1 MTTAINRFAMQ
12 PGGLRSVLKLAHSLP
27 GLNRVVTEKLGDGVM
42 KKIFAVSALLISIIV
57 GTSSVMAFGATSFIT
72 FDWERAVSLYK
83 QGQYRE
89 AIAEFRKVLEEAPD
103 HPDSWKF
110 IGLSY
115 YQLKDYKSAI
125 QPLEKALELK
135 RKDSR
140 NDPDLYRALG
150 QSHMLIKDYDKA
162 LPYFET
168 LVRVQMN
175 VAVNFY
181 LLGVTY
187 ANLNRAE
194 AASEAFQKAVKLDPK
209 DADSWYYLGIAH
221 FRAGRLNEA
230 IAALRSGAAAD
241 PANAEM
247 LKLLA
252 ESLLRQGAEESDEKK
267 ASSYIEEATRVATN
281 LKNLREDAGSLE
293 LLGRAFLQAKKYTN
307 AEMTLS
313 RALEVSKPPS
323 ATLYFNLGLA
333 HAQNKSWTRAA
344 EMLTQADKL
353 NPGDFNTLYYLGYV
367 YENLRRYQQALD
379 AYNRAFEASGRNN
392 ADLKAS
398 IDRVTPLAKRP

>member
-1 MTTAINRFAMQ
+1 
-12 PGGLRSVLKLAHSLP
+12 
-27 GLNRVVTEKLGDGVM
+27 M
-42 KKIFAVSALLISIIV
+42 KKIIAVSALLFSISV
-57 GTSSVMAFGATSFIT
+57 ATSAATPFIK

-83 QGQYRE
+83 QGQFRE

-103 HPDSWKF
+103 HADSWKF
-110 IGLSY
+110 IGLAN

-135 RKDSR
+135 RVANR

-150 QSHMLIKDYDKA
+150 QSHMMIKSYEKA
-162 LPYFET
+162 LPYFQD
-168 LVRVQMN
+168 LVRMQMN
-175 VAVNFY
+175 VAANFY

-187 ANLNRAE
+187 ANLNRAGE
-194 AASEAFQKAVKLDPK
+194 ASEAFQKAVKLDPK
-209 DADSWYYLGIAH
+209 DADSWYYLGVAH

-230 IAALRSGAAAD
+230 IAALRSGMAAD
-241 PANAEM
+241 PTNVET
-247 LKLLA
+247 LGLLA
-252 ESLLRQGAEESDEKK
+252 ESLLRQGANESDEKK
-267 ASSYIEEATRVATN
+267 ANSYYEEAIRVATS
-281 LKNLREDAGSLE
+281 LKNLREDAASLE
-293 LLGRAFLQAKKYTN
+293 LLGRGFLSAKKYTN

-323 ATLYFNLGLA
+323 AALYFNLGFA

-344 EMLTQADKL
+344 EMLAQADRL

-379 AYNRAFEASGRNN
+379 TYNRAFEASGRSN
-392 ADLKAS
+392 ADVKTS
-398 IDRVTPLAKRP
+398 IDRVTPLAKHP

>member
-1 MTTAINRFAMQ
+1 MRLRALNLVVIENSGEGAMK
-12 PGGLRSVLKLAHSLP
+12 R
-27 GLNRVVTEKLGDGVM
+27 
-42 KKIFAVSALLISIIV
+42 IFAVSALLISISV
-57 GTSSVMAFGATSFIT
+57 ATSSVAISGATPVIK

-83 QGQYRE
+83 QGQFRE
-89 AIAEFRKVLEEAPD
+89 AIAEFRKVLDEAPD
-103 HPDSWKF
+103 HSDSWKF

-115 YQLKDYKSAI
+115 YQLKEYKSAI

-135 RKDSR
+135 RKDNR

-150 QSHMLIKDYDKA
+150 QSHMLLKDYDKA

-209 DADSWYYLGIAH
+209 DADSWYNLGIAH

-230 IAALRSGAAAD
+230 IAALRSGVAAD

-267 ASSYIEEATRVATN
+267 ASSYYEEATRVATN

>member
-1 MTTAINRFAMQ
+1 M
-12 PGGLRSVLKLAHSLP
+12 
-27 GLNRVVTEKLGDGVM
+27 
-42 KKIFAVSALLISIIV
+42 LL
-57 GTSSVMAFGATSFIT
+57 
-72 FDWERAVSLYK
+72 
-83 QGQYRE
+83 
-89 AIAEFRKVLEEAPD
+89 
-103 HPDSWKF
+103 
-110 IGLSY
+110 
-115 YQLKDYKSAI
+115 
-125 QPLEKALELK
+125 
-135 RKDSR
+135 
-140 NDPDLYRALG
+140 
-150 QSHMLIKDYDKA
+150 KDYDKA

-221 FRAGRLNEA
+221 FRGGRLNEA
-230 IAALRSGAAAD
+230 ITALRSGVAAD
-241 PANAEM
+241 PANVEM
-247 LKLLA
+247 LSLLA
-252 ESLLRQGAEESDEKK
+252 ESLLRQGADESDEKK
-267 ASSYIEEATRVATN
+267 ASSYFEEATRVATN

>member
-1 MTTAINRFAMQ
+1 MR
-12 PGGLRSVLKLAHSLP
+12 LRARNL
-27 GLNRVVTEKLGDGVM
+27 VVIENSGEGAM
-42 KKIFAVSALLISIIV
+42 KKIFAVSALLISISV
-57 GTSSVMAFGATSFIT
+57 ATSSVAISGVAISGATPFI

-83 QGQYRE
+83 QGQFRE
-89 AIAEFRKVLEEAPD
+89 AIAEFRKVLDEAPE
-103 HPDSWKF
+103 HADSWKF

-135 RKDSR
+135 RKESR

-150 QSHMLIKDYDKA
+150 QSHMLLKDYDKA

-168 LVRVQMN
+168 LVRIQMN

-181 LLGVTY
+181 LLGVTH
-187 ANLNRAE
+187 ANLNHAE
-194 AASEAFQKAVKLDPK
+194 AASDAFQKAVKLDPK
-209 DADSWYYLGIAH
+209 DADSWYYLGVAH

-230 IAALRSGAAAD
+230 IAALRSGVAAA
-241 PANAEM
+241 PANVEM
-247 LKLLA
+247 LGLLA
-252 ESLLRQGAEESDEKK
+252 ESLLRQGADESDEKK
-267 ASSYIEEATRVATN
+267 ANSYFEEATRVATS
-281 LKNLREDAGSLE
+281 LKNLREDAASLE
-293 LLGRAFLQAKKYTN
+293 LLGRAFLQAKKFTN

-344 EMLTQADKL
+344 EMLAQADKL

-367 YENLRRYQQALD
+367 YENLRRFQQALD

>member
-1 MTTAINRFAMQ
+1 
-12 PGGLRSVLKLAHSLP
+12 
-27 GLNRVVTEKLGDGVM
+27 M
-42 KKIFAVSALLISIIV
+42 KKIYAVSALLISIFI
-57 GTSSVMAFGATSFIT
+57 GTSSIMAFGAAPFIR

-83 QGQYRE
+83 QGQFRE
-89 AIAEFRKVLEEAPD
+89 AIAEFRKVIEEAPE
-103 HPDSWKF
+103 HADSWKF

-115 YQLKDYKSAI
+115 YQLKDYKASI
-125 QPLEKALELK
+125 QPLEKALEFK
-135 RKDSR
+135 RKENR

-150 QSHMLIKDYDKA
+150 QSHTLLKEYDKA

-175 VAVNFY
+175 VAANFY

-209 DADSWYYLGIAH
+209 DADSWYYLGVAH
-221 FRAGRLNEA
+221 FRGGRLSEA
-230 IAALRSGAAAD
+230 ITALRAGAAAD
-241 PANAEM
+241 PANTEM
-247 LKLLA
+247 LGLLA
-252 ESLLRQGAEESDEKK
+252 ESLLRQGANETDEKK
-267 ASSYIEEATRVATN
+267 ANSYFEEATRVATS
-281 LKNLREDAGSLE
+281 LKNLREDGASLE
-293 LLGRAFLQAKKYTN
+293 LLGRAFLSAKKYTN

-313 RALEVSKPPS
+313 RALEVSKPPT
-323 ATLYFNLGLA
+323 ATLYFNLGFA
-333 HAQNKSWTRAA
+333 HAQNKSWARAA
-344 EMLTQADKL
+344 EMLAQADRL

-379 AYNRAFEASGRNN
+379 AYNRAFDASGHNN

-398 IDRVTPLAKRP
+398 IDRVTPLAKHP

>member
-1 MTTAINRFAMQ
+1 
-12 PGGLRSVLKLAHSLP
+12 
-27 GLNRVVTEKLGDGVM
+27 M
-42 KKIFAVSALLISIIV
+42 KKIYAVSALLILIFI
-57 GTSSVMAFGATSFIT
+57 GTSSVMAFGAAPFIR

-83 QGQYRE
+83 QGQFRE
-89 AIAEFRKVLEEAPD
+89 AIAEFRKVLEEAPE
-103 HPDSWKF
+103 HADSWKF

-115 YQLKDYKSAI
+115 YQLKDYKASL
-125 QPLEKALELK
+125 QPLEKALEFK
-135 RKDSR
+135 RKENR

-150 QSHMLIKDYDKA
+150 QSHTLLKDYEKA

-175 VAVNFY
+175 VAANFY

-209 DADSWYYLGIAH
+209 DADSWYYLGVAH
-221 FRAGRLNEA
+221 FRGGRLSEA
-230 IAALRSGAAAD
+230 IAALRSGIAAD
-241 PANAEM
+241 PANTEM
-247 LKLLA
+247 LGLLA
-252 ESLLRQGAEESDEKK
+252 ESLLRQGANESDEKK
-267 ASSYIEEATRVATN
+267 ANSYFEEAARVATS
-281 LKNLREDAGSLE
+281 LKNLREDGASLE
-293 LLGRAFLQAKKYTN
+293 LLGRAFLSSKKYTN

-323 ATLYFNLGLA
+323 ATLYFNLGFA
-333 HAQNKSWTRAA
+333 HAQNKSWARAA
-344 EMLTQADKL
+344 EMLAQADRL

-367 YENLRRYQQALD
+367 YENMRRYQQALD
-379 AYNRAFEASGRNN
+379 AYNRAFEASGRSN

-398 IDRVTPLAKRP
+398 IDRVTPLAKHP

>member
-1 MTTAINRFAMQ
+1 
-12 PGGLRSVLKLAHSLP
+12 
-27 GLNRVVTEKLGDGVM
+27 M
-42 KKIFAVSALLISIIV
+42 KKIFAVFALLISISV
-57 GTSSVMAFGATSFIT
+57 ATSSVAISGATPFIK

-83 QGQYRE
+83 QGQFRE

-115 YQLKDYKSAI
+115 YQIKDYKSAI

-135 RKDSR
+135 RKDNR

-168 LVRVQMN
+168 LVRIQMN
-175 VAVNFY
+175 VASNFY

-209 DADSWYYLGIAH
+209 DADSWYYLGVAH
-221 FRAGRLNEA
+221 FR
-230 IAALRSGAAAD
+230 
-241 PANAEM
+241 
-247 LKLLA
+247 
-252 ESLLRQGAEESDEKK
+252 ESLLRQGANESDEKK
-267 ASSYIEEATRVATN
+267 ANSYFEEAARVATS
-281 LKNLREDAGSLE
+281 LKNLREDGASLE
-293 LLGRAFLQAKKYTN
+293 LLGRAFLSAKKYTN

-323 ATLYFNLGLA
+323 ATLYFNLGFA
-333 HAQNKSWTRAA
+333 HAQNKSWARAA
-344 EMLTQADKL
+344 EMLAQADKL

-392 ADLKAS
+392 ADLKTS

>member
-1 MTTAINRFAMQ
+1 
-12 PGGLRSVLKLAHSLP
+12 
-27 GLNRVVTEKLGDGVM
+27 M
-42 KKIFAVSALLISIIV
+42 KKIYAVSALLISIFI
-57 GTSSVMAFGATSFIT
+57 GTSSLMSSGVMAFGAAPFMRV
-72 FDWERAVSLYK
+72 DWERAVSLYK
-83 QGQYRE
+83 QGQFRE

-115 YQLKDYKSAI
+115 YQLKDYKAAI
-125 QPLEKALELK
+125 EPLEKALELK

-150 QSHMLIKDYDKA
+150 QSHTLLKDYEKA

-175 VAVNFY
+175 VAANFY

-194 AASEAFQKAVKLDPK
+194 EASDAFQKAVKLDPK
-209 DADSWYYLGIAH
+209 DGDSWYYLGVAH
-221 FRAGRLNEA
+221 FRGGRLSEA
-230 IAALRSGAAAD
+230 IAALRSGIAAD

-247 LKLLA
+247 LGLLA
-252 ESLLRQGAEESDEKK
+252 ESLLRQGASESDERK
-267 ASSYIEEATRVATN
+267 ANAYYEEATRVATS
-281 LKNLREDAGSLE
+281 LKNIREDAASLE
-293 LLGRAFLQAKKYTN
+293 LLGRAFLSAKKYTN

-313 RALEVSKPPS
+313 RALEISKPPS
-323 ATLYFNLGLA
+323 ATLYFNLGFA
-333 HAQNKSWTRAA
+333 HAQNKSWARAA
-344 EMLTQADKL
+344 EMLAQADKL

-367 YENLRRYQQALD
+367 CENLRRYQQALD

-398 IDRVTPLAKRP
+398 IDRVTPLAKHP